1 MTPVSCDRPT
11 MEKPDQ
17 LSVHS
22 AVIESASVD
31 NDVVARCLKGE
42 TDAFA
47 LLVDRYQTPL
57 YNTAL
62 RMTGDSDLA
71 RDITQEA
78 LVRAFEKLE
87 TFRPDHK
94 FFSWLYR
101 IMVNDALNV
110 LRKQKLERHTA
121 LSAPEYHKTPEDDY
135 WELERNAVLDEAIR
149 ELPFD
154 HRLVIVMRHF
164 NDMSYEQI
172 AGIIAVPTKTVKSRL
187 YTARQNLAE
196 ILERKGLRSL

>member
-1 MTPVSCDRPT
+1 MQ
-11 MEKPDQ
+11 KPDQ
-17 LSVHS
+17 LSAHTV
-22 AVIESASVD
+22 VIGATWED
-31 NDVVARCLKGE
+31 KDIVARCLEGE

-78 LVRAFEKLE
+78 LVRAYEKLD

-110 LRKQKLERHTA
+110 LRKQKLERETA
-121 LSAPEYHKTPEDDY
+121 LPAPEYHRTPEENY
-135 WELERNAVLDEAIR
+135 WEFERNAVLDEAIR
-149 ELPFD
+149 ELSFD
-154 HRLVIVMRHF
+154 HRLVIVLKHF

-172 AGIIAVPTKTVKSRL
+172 AAIIAVPAKTVKSRL

-196 ILERKGLRSL
+196 LLERKGLRSL